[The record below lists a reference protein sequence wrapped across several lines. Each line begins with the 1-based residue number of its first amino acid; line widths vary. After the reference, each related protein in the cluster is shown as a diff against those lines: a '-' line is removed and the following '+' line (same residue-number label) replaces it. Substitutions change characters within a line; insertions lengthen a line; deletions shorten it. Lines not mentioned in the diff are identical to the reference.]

1 MKGREMSEIRVL
13 VVDDE
18 ETFLMGIRRILDGPE
33 LIVETAEN
41 FNDAIALINEQ
52 DFNFVITDLR
62 LTDAIN
68 TEGLDILKHIRQRRP
83 GTKVIILTGY
93 GNTGTMEKAYSM
105 GASLYLEKPV
115 SGNLLR
121 SILVNSGGP

>member
-1 MKGREMSEIRVL
+1 MNEIRVL

-18 ETFLMGIRRILDGPE
+18 GTFLMAIRRILDGPE

-41 FNDAIALINEQ
+41 YNDAIALIDGQ
-52 DFNFVITDLR
+52 DFDFVITDLR

-68 TEGLDILKHIRQRRP
+68 TEGLDILRHIKERSP

-93 GNTGTMEKAYSM
+93 GNSRIMEKAYSM
-105 GASLYLEKPV
+105 GANLYMEKPV
-115 SGNLLR
+115 SGSILR
-121 SILVNSGGP
+121 SILVNSGGR

>member
-1 MKGREMSEIRVL
+1 LKGREMSEKKVL

-18 ETFLMGIRRILDGPE
+18 GTSLMAMKRILDGPE

-41 FNDAIALINEQ
+41 FSDAIALIDEQ
-52 DFNFVITDLR
+52 EFNFVITDLR

-68 TEGLDILKHIRQRRP
+68 TEGLDILRYIREHRP

-93 GNTGTMEKAYSM
+93 GNANIMEKAYSM
-105 GASLYLEKPV
+105 GANLYMEKPV
-115 SGNLLR
+115 SGNVLR
-121 SILVNSGGP
+121 SILVNSGGT

>member
-1 MKGREMSEIRVL
+1 MSEIKVL

-18 ETFLMGIRRILDGPE
+18 GTFLMAIRRILDGPE

-41 FNDAIALINEQ
+41 FNDAIALIDEQ
-52 DFNFVITDLR
+52 DFDFVITDLR

-68 TEGLDILKHIRQRRP
+68 TEGLDILRHIREHRP

-93 GNTGTMEKAYSM
+93 GNTRIMEKAYSM
-105 GASLYLEKPV
+105 GANLYLEKPV
-115 SGNLLR
+115 SGNILR
-121 SILVNSGGP
+121 SILVNSGGT